1 MISLASYNSQQ
12 LERMQR
18 DAMNR
23 VSEMHRRSQQMVT
36 GNSPRE
42 KEKPAPPVKQPSPT
56 PVHNSAQSDLFG
68 SLFGNSSKIKGLSN
82 LWDFKIDEEKALIGI
97 IIYILAKNNADP
109 KLLIGLGYLLL

>member
-1 MISLASYNSQQ
+1 
-12 LERMQR
+12 MQR

-23 VSEMHRRSQQMVT
+23 VSEMHRRSQQMVN
-36 GNSPRE
+36 GNPHRE
-42 KEKPAPPVKQPSPT
+42 RERPAPSPPPPQPPKQPSPPPAKPRT
-56 PVHNSAQSDLFG
+56 DDIFG
-68 SLFGNSSKIKGLSN
+68 SLLGGNSQISDLSK